1 MQRDVSF
8 VLQSLLYLGRDPEM
22 RKLIFALIA
31 SASLLTALLTV
42 SLAAQK
48 SQTYTGEIMDQQCGF
63 LGGHSAMMNPGESA
77 KDCAMRCVS
86 IGGKYVLF
94 DGANKMVYQL
104 DDQKKAQPFA
114 GAKVKV
120 TGSYDTS
127 SKTIHVANIQ
137 AGS

>member
-1 MQRDVSF
+1 MKKF
-8 VLQSLLYLGRDPEM
+8 
-22 RKLIFALIA
+22 IFALLA
-31 SASLLTALLTV
+31 SASLTALLTV

-48 SQTYTGEIMDQQCGF
+48 SQTFAGEIMDQQCAL
-63 LGGHSAMMNPGESA
+63 LGGHSAMMNQGESS
-77 KDCAMRCVS
+77 KDCSNRCAS

-94 DGANKMVYQL
+94 DSANKTIYQL
-104 DDQKKAQPFA
+104 DDQKKAQAFA

>member
-1 MQRDVSF
+1 MKKFIVS
-8 VLQSLLYLGRDPEM
+8 
-22 RKLIFALIA
+22 LIL
-31 SASLLTALLTV
+31 SSSLLTV

-48 SQTYTGEIMDQQCGF
+48 AQTYSGEIMDQQCAL
-63 LGGHSAMMNPGESA
+63 LGGHAAMMNQGESP
-77 KDCAMRCVS
+77 KDCANRCVT

-104 DDQKKAQPFA
+104 DDQKKAQSFA

-120 TGSYDTS
+120 TGTYDTP

>member
-1 MQRDVSF
+1 MKKFIVS
-8 VLQSLLYLGRDPEM
+8 
-22 RKLIFALIA
+22 LIV
-31 SASLLTALLTV
+31 SSSLLTV

-48 SQTYTGEIMDQQCGF
+48 AQTYTGEIMDQQCAL
-63 LGGHSAMMNPGESA
+63 LGGHAAMMNQGESP
-77 KDCAMRCVS
+77 KDCANRCVT

-94 DGANKMVYQL
+94 DGVNKMVYQL
-104 DDQKKAQPFA
+104 DDQKKAQSFA

-120 TGSYDTS
+120 TGTYDTP

>member
-1 MQRDVSF
+1 MKKFIVS
-8 VLQSLLYLGRDPEM
+8 
-22 RKLIFALIA
+22 LIL
-31 SASLLTALLTV
+31 SSSLLTV

-48 SQTYTGEIMDQQCGF
+48 AQTYTGEIMDQQCAL
-63 LGGHSAMMNPGESA
+63 LGGHTAMMNQGESA
-77 KDCAMRCVS
+77 KDCANRCVT

-104 DDQKKAQPFA
+104 DDQKKAQGFA

-120 TGSYDTS
+120 TGTYDTP

>member
-1 MQRDVSF
+1 MK
-8 VLQSLLYLGRDPEM
+8 
-22 RKLIFALIA
+22 KLIVSLIL
-31 SASLLTALLTV
+31 SSSLLTV

-48 SQTYTGEIMDQQCGF
+48 AQTFSGEIMDQQCAL
-63 LGGHSAMMNPGESA
+63 LGGHTAMMNQGESA
-77 KDCAMRCVS
+77 KDCANRCAS

-94 DGANKMVYQL
+94 DGANKTVYQL
-104 DDQKKAQPFA
+104 DDQKKAQAFA

-120 TGSYDTS
+120 TGTYDTS

>member
-1 MQRDVSF
+1 MKKFIVS
-8 VLQSLLYLGRDPEM
+8 
-22 RKLIFALIA
+22 LIL
-31 SASLLTALLTV
+31 SSSLLTV

-48 SQTYTGEIMDQQCGF
+48 AQTYTGEIMDQQCAL
-63 LGGHSAMMNPGESA
+63 LGGHTAMMNQGESP
-77 KDCAMRCVS
+77 KDCANRCVT

-104 DDQKKAQPFA
+104 DDQKKAQGFA

-120 TGSYDTS
+120 TGTYDTP